1 MKTFRLIAASLFFAA
16 LFSTSSFAQT
26 GATAAGT
33 GKIVIIN
40 TAAFD
45 DKAGISK
52 YVSAMNTL
60 ETEFK
65 PVDAELQKMNTDLQ
79 TLAKDIDAFRRQVAD
94 RKVPIDEKSA
104 NLKVEQAEK
113 LQRDLKFK
121 QEDAKARFERRQQAL
136 LSPVLQDIAK
146 AMQDFAKS
154 RGYSMILDAAKLD
167 QAGII
172 LAVGDDKADVTKEFI
187 TFYNAR
193 PATTASIAKP

>member
-1 MKTFRLIAASLFFAA
+1 MKTFRLIAAGLFFAA
-16 LFSTSSFAQT
+16 LFSVSSFAQT
-26 GATAAGT
+26 GTSAAGT

-45 DKAGISK
+45 DKAGIGK
-52 YVSAMNTL
+52 YVNAMNVL

-79 TLAKDIDAFRRQVAD
+79 ILARDIETIRKQIAD
-94 RKVPIDEKSA
+94 NKVPVDQKSA
-104 NLKVEQAEK
+104 NLKVEQADK

-146 AMQDFAKS
+146 AMQDFAKTK
-154 RGYSMILDAAKLD
+154 GYSMILDASKLD

-193 PATTASIAKP
+193 PATTASTVKP

>member
-1 MKTFRLIAASLFFAA
+1 MKTFRLIAAGLFFAA
-16 LFSTSSFAQT
+16 LFSVSSFAQT
-26 GATAAGT
+26 GTTAAGT

-45 DKAGISK
+45 DKAGINK

-65 PVDAELQKMNTDLQ
+65 PVDAELQKMNNDLQ
-79 TLAKDIDAFRRQVAD
+79 TLAKDIEIIRKQIAD
-94 RKVPIDEKSA
+94 NKVPVDQKSA
-104 NLKVEQAEK
+104 NLKVEQADK

-146 AMQDFAKS
+146 AMQDFAKT

-172 LAVGDDKADVTKEFI
+172 LAVGDDKSDVTKEFI

-193 PATTASIAKP
+193 PATTASAAKP